1 MQITMTPIRL
11 LAVLLL
17 SLCLVR
23 AGNAEV
29 SPVPADQAAIDKA
42 MADKNQPAK
51 AAWWGFDPVDSTA
64 SLQAAINSGVSKLI
78 IEDMGA
84 PWITD
89 KISLVSDQEI
99 VFEKGVTV
107 LAKRGAFHG
116 SNDALFSAVL
126 KKNITLT
133 GPGATLR
140 MWKQD
145 YADPD
150 KYKKAEWR
158 NVLTIFSC
166 TNINITGLTLADS
179 GGDGIYLGVAKP
191 GVPCSDIVI
200 KGVTCA
206 NNYRQGISVISARNL
221 MIEDCVLKDTSGTA
235 PESGIDFEPNKPG
248 EELTNCVMRNCVSEN
263 NRGRGYLFA
272 LAYMRDDSAP
282 LSVQLE
288 NCRAIGNRRGLEFAA
303 SNKPGGAGVKGKVEF
318 INCHFEGSTESGIV
332 IRDNSIAGARLHFE
346 KCKIVNPAAQL
357 PDTTPIHFSSG
368 GLAANTLGGVHFEQC
383 HIEDAID
390 RLPMS
395 YKDFS
400 GGTGLAEITGSLRV
414 THSPEDDVTYQLTQ
428 SLIAEWMPFRTF
440 RQIGHFELN
449 DPKFEPAMSDA
460 KPDLSTDHSARQRGL
475 SEWLLWADANEK
487 AVFSV
492 DIIPVG
498 KIAEDG
504 PTPVVI
510 SLITPSGERSRL
522 KDSPGLG
529 ESSYE
534 FTATESGAYKIVCE
548 PRNWTA
554 TVNSATNRV
563 ALYSQSS
570 LFNLLG
576 TVGEF
581 YFWRPAGTK
590 DFAVKVAGSGGTERV
605 KATLIDPTGK
615 ERETVDNIA
624 KAHQFIGLSTDKSAG
639 DIWSLR
645 LARPSTGVME
655 DFTVQLQGVAPV
667 LATTKDD
674 LLRALP

>member
-1 MQITMTPIRL
+1 MNIIRL
-11 LAVLLL
+11 PAFLIL
-17 SLCLVR
+17 SLCLVQT
-23 AGNAEV
+23 GKAEV
-29 SPVPADQAAIDKA
+29 AVVPANRAAINKA
-42 MADKNQPAK
+42 MVDKNQPAR

-64 SLQAAINSGVSKLI
+64 SLQSAINSGVRKLI
-78 IEDMGA
+78 VEDMGA

-89 KISLVSDQEI
+89 KITLVSDQEI
-99 VFEKGVTV
+99 IFEKGVTV
-107 LAKRGAFHG
+107 LAKRGAFQG
-116 SNDALFSAVL
+116 SNDSLFTAVL
-126 KKNITLT
+126 QKNITLT

-150 KYKKAEWR
+150 RYKKAEWR
-158 NVLTIFSC
+158 NVLALFSC
-166 TNINITGLTLADS
+166 ANVRVTGLTLADS

-191 GVPCSDIVI
+191 GVPCSDVVI

-221 MIEDCVLKDTSGTA
+221 LIEDCVLKDTSGTA

-272 LAYMRDDSAP
+272 LGYMRDTSAP

-288 NCRAIGNRRGLEFAA
+288 NCRSIGNRRGLEFVA
-303 SNKPGGAGVKGKVEF
+303 SNKPGGAGVKGKVDF
-318 INCHFEGSTESGIV
+318 INCHFESSKESGIM
-332 IRDNSIAGARLHFE
+332 IRDKAITGARLLFK
-346 KCKIVNPAAQL
+346 KCRIVDAAAQL
-357 PDTTPIHFSSG
+357 PDTTPIHFASNA
-368 GLAANTLGGVHFEQC
+368 LAANTLGGIHFDEC

-414 THSPEDDVTYQLTQ
+414 THSPENDVTHRLTR
-428 SLIAEWMPFRTF
+428 SLIAKWMPFRTF

-449 DPKFEPAMSDA
+449 DPKFEPVMDDP
-460 KPDLSTDHSARQRGL
+460 KLDLSSNDSARQRGL
-475 SEWLLWADANEK
+475 SEWLLWAGPNQK
-487 AVFSV
+487 ATFTVN
-492 DIIPVG
+492 IMPVG
-498 KIAEDG
+498 KVAEDG
-504 PTPVVI
+504 PTPVAV
-510 SLITPSGERSRL
+510 SLITPSGELSKL
-522 KDSPGLG
+522 ENSPGLG

-548 PRNWTA
+548 ARNWTA
-554 TVNSATNRV
+554 SVNSASHRV
-563 ALYSQSS
+563 SLYSQSS

-576 TVGEF
+576 TVGDF
-581 YFWRPAGTK
+581 HFWRPAETK
-590 DFAVKVAGSGGTERV
+590 EFAVKVAGGGGTERV

-615 ERETVDNIA
+615 ALETVDNIS
-624 KAHQFIGLSTDKSAG
+624 KAHQFHRVSTNPSSG
-639 DIWSLR
+639 EIWTLR
-645 LARPSTGVME
+645 LARPSKGVME

-667 LATTKDD
+667 LAATKAD
-674 LLRALP
+674 LLRALPE

>member
-1 MQITMTPIRL
+1 MTAIRL
-11 LAVLLL
+11 LAFLLL
-17 SLCLVR
+17 SLCFVR
-23 AGNAEV
+23 TGMAEV
-29 SPVPADQAAIDKA
+29 SAVPADQAAIDKA
-42 MADKNQPAK
+42 MADRNQPAR
-51 AAWWGFDPVDSTA
+51 AVWWGFDPADSTA
-64 SLQAAINSGVSKLI
+64 SLQAAINSGVRKLI

-84 PWITD
+84 PWVTD
-89 KISLVSDQEI
+89 KLTLVSDQEI
-99 VFEKGVTV
+99 VFEEGVTV
-107 LAKRGAFHG
+107 LARRGAFRG
-116 SNDALFSAVL
+116 SNDALFTAVL

-158 NVLTIFSC
+158 NVLSIFSC
-166 TNINITGLTLADS
+166 ANVNITGLTLADS

-191 GVPCSDIVI
+191 GVPCSDVVI

-221 MIEDCVLKDTSGTA
+221 LIEDCVLKDTSGTA
-235 PESGIDFEPNKPG
+235 PESGIDFEPNKAG

-272 LAYMRDDSAP
+272 LAYLRDSSAP
-282 LSVQLE
+282 LSVRLE
-288 NCRAIGNRRGLEFAA
+288 NCRSVGNRRSVEWIA
-303 SNKPGGAGVKGKVEF
+303 SNKPGGAGVKGKVDF
-318 INCHFEGSTESGIV
+318 INCHFENSTDSAIV
-332 IRDNSIAGARLHFE
+332 IRDNSIAGARLRFE
-346 KCKIVNPAAQL
+346 KCKIVEPAAQL
-357 PDTTPIHFSSG
+357 PDTTPIHFSSNA
-368 GLAANTLGGVHFEQC
+368 LAADTLGGVHFEQC

-414 THSPEDDVTYQLTQ
+414 SHSPDNDVTYQFTQ
-428 SLIAEWMPFRTF
+428 PLIAEWMPFRTF
-440 RQIGHFELN
+440 RQVGHFELN
-449 DPKFEPAMSDA
+449 DPKFEPVINDA
-460 KPDLSTDHSARQRGL
+460 KPDLSSDHSARQRGL
-475 SEWLLWADANEK
+475 SEWLLWAAANEK

-492 DIIPVG
+492 DVIPVG
-498 KIAEDG
+498 KIGEDG
-504 PTPVVI
+504 PAPVAI

-522 KDSPGLG
+522 QDSPGLG

-554 TVNSATNRV
+554 TVNSATHRV

-581 YFWRPAGTK
+581 YFRRPSGSEE
-590 DFAVKVAGSGGTERV
+590 FAIKVTGGGGTERV
-605 KATLIDPTGK
+605 KASLIDPTGK
-615 ERETVDNIA
+615 VHETVDNIS
-624 KAHQFIGLSTDKSAG
+624 KAHQFVGPGTDESTG

-645 LARPSTGVME
+645 LARPSQGVME

-667 LATTKDD
+667 LAATKDD
-674 LLRALP
+674 LLKALP